1 MLLPKDGKIVLIHEP
16 VSARYGA
23 PRMLDLLYSNYFDF
37 YWNGVEQL
45 TIITFNESLSIC
57 KIFNIDAYGH
67 TCATRRLKK
76 GRFRQMLFEGRLP
89 TTISRRALEKLLT
102 EGTISLTLIL

>member
-1 MLLPKDGKIVLIHEP
+1 MLIPKDGKIVLIHEP

-57 KIFNIDAYGH
+57 KIFNID
-67 TCATRRLKK
+67 
-76 GRFRQMLFEGRLP
+76 
-89 TTISRRALEKLLT
+89 
-102 EGTISLTLIL
+102 